1 MACLFLLIFCEDGT
15 LYYSDVCLNLIT
27 AMNREDP
34 NLLNNASGDEQAYSQ
49 DAYQIK
55 IDATVAGQQ
64 AIYDQATNPAQ
75 YAGVDTQTS
84 QPAHGLSGAGG
95 TFPPQNVLN
104 QAVQAPALDYNGY
117 VLYASS
123 RPVPEELIREPTGS
137 SVAEPGAVLDE
148 ESGRTYVNHE
158 TGRYFLPNDPVCETH
173 RTLVE

>member
-1 MACLFLLIFCEDGT
+1 MNSEDH
-15 LYYSDVCLNLIT
+15 S
-27 AMNREDP
+27 
-34 NLLNNASGDEQAYSQ
+34 LLNNTSRDDQAYSQ

-75 YAGVDTQTS
+75 YASVDAQTS

-95 TFPPQNVLN
+95 TFPQQNVLN

-158 TGRYFLPNDPVCETH
+158 TGRYFLPNDPVCET
-173 RTLVE
+173 RKTLAKQTDAVLMRVLQTG

>member
-1 MACLFLLIFCEDGT
+1 MDGED
-15 LYYSDVCLNLIT
+15 SN
-27 AMNREDP
+27 P
-34 NLLNNASGDEQAYSQ
+34 LNNTSREQQAYSQ

-55 IDATVAGQQ
+55 IDATVADQQ
-64 AIYDQATNPAQ
+64 AIYDHATDPAQ
-75 YAGVDTQTS
+75 YVGVDAQTS
-84 QPAHGLSGAGG
+84 QPGHGLCGADA
-95 TFPPQNVLN
+95 TFPPPPSVLD

-173 RTLVE
+173 KLLKNENFQLLMRVFRSG

>member
-1 MACLFLLIFCEDGT
+1 MNSEV
-15 LYYSDVCLNLIT
+15 SNL
-27 AMNREDP
+27 M
-34 NLLNNASGDEQAYSQ
+34 NNASGDEQAYSE

-75 YAGVDTQTS
+75 YASVDAQTS

-95 TFPPQNVLN
+95 TFPPPQNVLS

-137 SVAEPGAVLDE
+137 SIAEPGAVLDE

-173 RTLVE
+173 ETLAK